1 MAYLFISF
9 LLFIT
14 SIIFPTGI
22 EAGYV
27 APSPEVYNISAI
39 DILASSGIKS
49 RVSLFWDLRFKS
61 PFNIAGSFTVLILTL
76 TDEEGSNIVVTVD
89 VSFYTEDI

>member
-49 RVSLFWDLRFKS
+49 RVSLF
-61 PFNIAGSFTVLILTL
+61 
-76 TDEEGSNIVVTVD
+76 
-89 VSFYTEDI
+89 